1 MTAPL
6 LNRCLVLEAPVS
18 MPDGAGGLVESWA
31 ELGTLWA
38 EVSPRSGREALGET
52 GPVAVR
58 AGQTVICVDAVFGDP
73 KLCKGSTLRRQILT
87 IGGAAGIAN
96 FDRGH
101 AESVRIRGGICE
113 SNRTIYTRYDGVW
126 FPYRSK
132 LSRPMSAHRS
142 PCGRLRGR
150 T

>member
-1 MTAPL
+1 MASASPGGVRFNAESSESAL
-6 LNRCLVLEAPVS
+6 LSALRVGDRLAY
-18 MPDGAGGLVESWA
+18 
-31 ELGTLWA
+31 
-38 EVSPRSGREALGET
+38 REAMRRFG
-52 GPVAVR
+52 GPMLAAAREARDVQAFQAILALTSR
-58 AGQTVICVDAVFGDP
+58 ASGVDMGG
-73 KLCKGSTLRRQILT
+73 CKGSTLRRQILT

-126 FPYRSK
+126 FPYRSQ

-142 PCGRLRGR
+142 PYGRSSI
-150 T
+150 TIS

>member
-1 MTAPL
+1 MDPLTRRLRRTA
-6 LNRCLVLEAPVS
+6 RGVA
-18 MPDGAGGLVESWA
+18 
-31 ELGTLWA
+31 GTLFR
-38 EVSPRSGREALGET
+38 VSSYPIGGGEGLGET

-126 FPYRSK
+126 FPYRSQ

-142 PCGRLRGR
+142 PYGRSSI
-150 T
+150 TIS

>member
-52 GPVAVR
+52 GPVAINAFRIIVR
-58 AGQTVICVDAVFGDP
+58 GAPLGASSRPVPGQRFRQGLRVFRVLAVTELDP
-73 KLCKGSTLRRQILT
+73 
-87 IGGAAGIAN
+87 GGMYL
-96 FDRGH
+96 
-101 AESVRIRGGICE
+101 ICE
-113 SNRTIYTRYDGVW
+113 TREEV
-126 FPYRSK
+126 
-132 LSRPMSAHRS
+132 AA
-142 PCGRLRGR
+142 
-150 T
+150 